1 MQLNYSGSG
10 TIFFKDQ
17 EYRCD
22 LYKNTEEGGTM
33 VKISIPKR
41 FAGYLELPLKFD
53 KIAGKLSNGFQFILL
68 KCDRC
73 KMVNLISEERSE
85 YSYTAEYMLNGIGK
99 EYLDV
104 NFSKVSYGITNIIP
118 WGGISEYCI
127 TDECKMGYSEE
138 KEIELYKDESMQVKY
153 KVSGSFLP
161 CIEND
166 LLKEEIILRQYGS
179 ICIQFSEERPLEEYT
194 EELMKIKRLIE
205 LSSLKRIYIEEIWG
219 WNSQICDIY
228 DSDSKFERPIKIDA
242 IYINKREAEKDK
254 IDKSDIWR
262 FITLTELRENNS
274 FNYYFEKYKKLEPI
288 IELYMELFRK
298 GEISGRRMFLNLVQ
312 ALETY
317 HSRFTTND
325 LEGFKWR
332 VDNEILKDRPEEGK
346 ERERK
351 LLMANS
357 RKFVTLESRLAD
369 LLIAEFQIYFDTGN
383 IKREE
388 FPSVIARTRNY
399 YIHYDEKIKEKGLVL
414 NDEEITIYNKTLVFI
429 LEYYLLLELGFQD
442 VKKLNEKLI
451 GRWGHVSDKL
461 RIQHAVENLER
472 AE

>member
-138 KEIELYKDESMQVKY
+138 KEIELYKDESMQVKER
-153 KVSGSFLP
+153 
-161 CIEND
+161 IESEIMAISKKIRMIWMKLAD
-166 LLKEEIILRQYGS
+166 DEEEIEDMRRKMISDIRKEVLKE
-179 ICIQFSEERPLEEYT
+179 T
-194 EELMKIKRLIE
+194 E
-205 LSSLKRIYIEEIWG
+205 
-219 WNSQICDIY
+219 
-228 DSDSKFERPIKIDA
+228 
-242 IYINKREAEKDK
+242 
-254 IDKSDIWR
+254 
-262 FITLTELRENNS
+262 
-274 FNYYFEKYKKLEPI
+274 
-288 IELYMELFRK
+288 
-298 GEISGRRMFLNLVQ
+298 
-312 ALETY
+312 
-317 HSRFTTND
+317 
-325 LEGFKWR
+325 
-332 VDNEILKDRPEEGK
+332 
-346 ERERK
+346 
-351 LLMANS
+351 
-357 RKFVTLESRLAD
+357 VTLIFAISFE
-369 LLIAEFQIYFDTGN
+369 
-383 IKREE
+383 
-388 FPSVIARTRNY
+388 
-399 YIHYDEKIKEKGLVL
+399 
-414 NDEEITIYNKTLVFI
+414 
-429 LEYYLLLELGFQD
+429 
-442 VKKLNEKLI
+442 VK
-451 GRWGHVSDKL
+451 
-461 RIQHAVENLER
+461 
-472 AE
+472 

>member
-274 FNYYFEKYKKLEPI
+274 FNYLWKSIKNWNQLLNYIWNYFVKGKFLE
-288 IELYMELFRK
+288 
-298 GEISGRRMFLNLVQ
+298 
-312 ALETY
+312 
-317 HSRFTTND
+317 
-325 LEGFKWR
+325 
-332 VDNEILKDRPEEGK
+332 
-346 ERERK
+346 
-351 LLMANS
+351 
-357 RKFVTLESRLAD
+357 
-369 LLIAEFQIYFDTGN
+369 
-383 IKREE
+383 
-388 FPSVIARTRNY
+388 
-399 YIHYDEKIKEKGLVL
+399 
-414 NDEEITIYNKTLVFI
+414 
-429 LEYYLLLELGFQD
+429 D
-442 VKKLNEKLI
+442 VCF
-451 GRWGHVSDKL
+451 
-461 RIQHAVENLER
+461 
-472 AE
+472 

>member
-138 KEIELYKDESMQVKY
+138 KEI
-153 KVSGSFLP
+153 
-161 CIEND
+161 
-166 LLKEEIILRQYGS
+166 
-179 ICIQFSEERPLEEYT
+179 
-194 EELMKIKRLIE
+194 
-205 LSSLKRIYIEEIWG
+205 
-219 WNSQICDIY
+219 
-228 DSDSKFERPIKIDA
+228 
-242 IYINKREAEKDK
+242 
-254 IDKSDIWR
+254 
-262 FITLTELRENNS
+262 
-274 FNYYFEKYKKLEPI
+274 
-288 IELYMELFRK
+288 
-298 GEISGRRMFLNLVQ
+298 
-312 ALETY
+312 
-317 HSRFTTND
+317 
-325 LEGFKWR
+325 
-332 VDNEILKDRPEEGK
+332 
-346 ERERK
+346 
-351 LLMANS
+351 
-357 RKFVTLESRLAD
+357 
-369 LLIAEFQIYFDTGN
+369 
-383 IKREE
+383 
-388 FPSVIARTRNY
+388 
-399 YIHYDEKIKEKGLVL
+399 
-414 NDEEITIYNKTLVFI
+414 
-429 LEYYLLLELGFQD
+429 
-442 VKKLNEKLI
+442 
-451 GRWGHVSDKL
+451 
-461 RIQHAVENLER
+461 
-472 AE
+472 